1 MRKKMLILLSVCL
14 LITACSPKMNGEEI
28 ETKDISEYEP
38 SENNETEYAELGK
51 TAPDITVTTLDGN
64 EKKLSDYFGKPTIIV
79 LWATW
84 CGYCVGE
91 LPALEMLREKYGDS
105 INILALNGGDSVED
119 IEEFIDENDYT
130 FETALVSIEDSIKFD
145 AQSIPVT
152 VILDSDGTIEFFTRG
167 SLEAEEMF
175 NEYFVPTFDEIF
187 EKDGAGN
194 EETA

>member
-1 MRKKMLILLSVCL
+1 
-14 LITACSPKMNGEEI
+14 
-28 ETKDISEYEP
+28 
-38 SENNETEYAELGK
+38 
-51 TAPDITVTTLDGN
+51 
-64 EKKLSDYFGKPTIIV
+64 
-79 LWATW
+79 
-84 CGYCVGE
+84 
-91 LPALEMLREKYGDS
+91 MLREKYGDS